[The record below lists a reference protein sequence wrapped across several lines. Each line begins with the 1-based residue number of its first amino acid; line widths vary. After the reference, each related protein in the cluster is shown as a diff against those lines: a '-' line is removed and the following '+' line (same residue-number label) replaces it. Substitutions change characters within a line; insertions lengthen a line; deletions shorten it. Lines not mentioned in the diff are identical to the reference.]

1 MEEYARDSPEL
12 QRRLAQLKAFS
23 HSKRKPLP
31 NDESP
36 LTGFLSRAKNFTS
49 KQKAKLTAA
58 KYRHGNS
65 SHDNNPD
72 GDDIRLLSV
81 NATGDTGGGDSD
93 AESGRTIRSISTGRP
108 GTRRGMF
115 DDI

>member
-1 MEEYARDSPEL
+1 MEDYARDSPEL

-36 LTGFLSRAKNFTS
+36 LTGFLSKAKSFTS
-49 KQKAKLTAA
+49 KQKAKLIAA
-58 KYRHGNS
+58 KYQHGT
-65 SHDNNPD
+65 SHHDD
-72 GDDIRLLSV
+72 QDADDIRLLSV
-81 NATGDTGGGDSD
+81 NATSAGGDSD
-93 AESGRTIRSISTGRP
+93 TEISKPTRSVPTGRT

>member
-1 MEEYARDSPEL
+1 M
-12 QRRLAQLKAFS
+12 KAYS
-23 HSKRKPLP
+23 NSKRKPLP

-36 LTGFLSRAKNFTS
+36 LNGFLNKAKSFTS
-49 KQKAKLTAA
+49 KQKAKLIAA
-58 KYRHGNS
+58 KYQHVG
-65 SHDNNPD
+65 SHHEDAD

-81 NATGDTGGGDSD
+81 NTPAGGGDSD
-93 AESGRTIRSISTGRP
+93 TESNRPIRSVTSTGRS

>member
-36 LTGFLSRAKNFTS
+36 LTDFLNRAKNFTS
-49 KQKAKLTAA
+49 KQKAKLTTA

-65 SHDNNPD
+65 NRDNDPD
-72 GDDIRLLSV
+72 GDDVRLLSV
-81 NATGDTGGGDSD
+81 NATGATAGGDSD
-93 AESGRTIRSISTGRP
+93 TESGRTIRSVSTARP
-108 GTRRGMF
+108 NTRRGMF